1 MSLKAIKSKIR
12 STQRTGKV
20 TKAMEAVSAVKMR
33 KSQERALGGRAYA
46 RAALRVLARVSGSRE
61 MAGHPFVAPRTGTR
75 RCYVVITSDKG
86 LAGSV
91 NSAVLRLLE
100 REITGMAR
108 EELSFIAF
116 GRKAADYLEYR
127 GYEVLERHVN
137 VSDDVPLAAMEA
149 VTRSVAAG
157 FLDNRFDEVVV
168 LYQNF
173 HSTFEQKPTRRAL
186 LPLRAEEFA
195 EVVRGIGPVR
205 GRYVENEEPETSVAT
220 YTVEPSAE
228 EVVGALVPRLLSVM
242 LYHALLESK
251 ASEHSA
257 RMVAMKNATDKAK
270 EVAKGLTVTFNKAR
284 QAAITREVSE
294 ITGGI
299 EAMAQH

>member
-1 MSLKAIKSKIR
+1 MSLKAIKGKIR
-12 STQRTGKV
+12 ATERTGKV

-33 KSQERALGGRAYA
+33 KSQERALGGRVYA
-46 RAALRVLARVSGSRE
+46 RAALRVLARVAGTRE
-61 MAGHPFVAPRTGTR
+61 MAGHALVTPRAGGR
-75 RCYVVITSDKG
+75 RCYVVVTSDKG
-86 LAGSV
+86 LAGAV

-100 REITGMAR
+100 REVADVDRST
-108 EELSFIAF
+108 LCFVAF

-127 GYEVLERHVN
+127 GYDVLEKHLN
-137 VSDDVPLAAMEA
+137 VSDEVPLAAMEA
-149 VTRSVAAG
+149 VVRSVVDG
-157 FLDNRFDEVVV
+157 FADGRFDEVVV
-168 LYQNF
+168 IYQNF
-173 HSTFEQKPTRRAL
+173 VSTFEQKPVRRQL
-186 LPLRAEEFA
+186 LPLSADVFA
-195 EVVRGIGPVR
+195 EIVRDIAPTR
-205 GRYVENEEPETSVAT
+205 GRYAEDDESTESVLS
-220 YTVEPSAE
+220 YTVEPSTE
-228 EVVGALVPRLLSVM
+228 EVVDVLVPRLLSVM

-270 EVAKGLTVTFNKAR
+270 EVAKGLTVSFNKAR